1 MTKKFFIIL
10 LCFLAIIITVLI
22 ARTDIQSKYKYT
34 IHYNQA
40 RYSNEE
46 YTNEF
51 EYLSGNSSIRY
62 VNELGDSVYRTGT
75 FSIER
80 NHHFQ
85 K

>member
-1 MTKKFFIIL
+1 MKPVTIIL
-10 LCFLAIIITVLI
+10 LCVFALVLVIVI
-22 ARTDIQSKYKYT
+22 ARTNEESKYNYT
-34 IHYNQA
+34 IHYNA
-40 RYSNEE
+40 AKYSAED

-51 EYLSGNSSIRY
+51 EYLPGNSSIRY

-80 NHHFQ
+80 NNHFQ

>member
-1 MTKKFFIIL
+1 MKPVIVIL
-10 LCFLAIIITVLI
+10 LCVVALALVIVI
-22 ARTDIQSKYKYT
+22 ARTDTQSKYNYT
-34 IHYNQA
+34 IHYNSA
-40 RYSNEE
+40 RYSAED

-51 EYLSGNSSIRY
+51 EYLPGNSSIRY

-80 NHHFQ
+80 NNHFQ